1 MCCKLSGD
9 GLKLL
14 LNGFQLA
21 TEKNGV
27 IGELPYRGRRTA
39 VTTAATRRLGER
51 EQNLRPKAVQ
61 VGRLEAVCFCVRQV

>member
-39 VTTAATRRLGER
+39 VTTAATRHPGGQ
-51 EQNLRPKAVQ
+51 EQNLRP
-61 VGRLEAVCFCVRQV
+61 